1 MEMKAQV
8 VASMTEVAEV
18 TVRVGPA
25 ALRVEELVVNE
36 SEIVVQV
43 ENARARNIANIG
55 TVDQEL
61 AKVAEKRGNLG
72 DLTEIK
78 AVPHESLWALLQ
90 QVVETWFKV
99 GKDDTEVMVKAAE
112 VVRIGGAAVEEAVVE
127 DSVMEGCDR
136 KIAVMDER
144 IVDAREEAKK
154 ESETYRVNV
163 RSGLG
168 DERHKLNEARKSACF
183 EYERRKRDRKRRDKK
198 RGERIRV

>member
-1 MEMKAQV
+1 MERKAQV
-8 VASMTEVAEV
+8 VTSMTEVAEV

-61 AKVAEKRGNLG
+61 AKVAGKRGNLG

-78 AVPHESLWALLQ
+78 AVPLENLWALLQ

-112 VVRIGGAAVEEAVVE
+112 VVRIGEAAVEEAVVE
-127 DSVMEGCDR
+127 DSVKEGCDR

-154 ESETYRVNV
+154 E
-163 RSGLG
+163 
-168 DERHKLNEARKSACF
+168 
-183 EYERRKRDRKRRDKK
+183 
-198 RGERIRV
+198 